1 MRLCGEFHGTEQ
13 AVQTPVILIFQPG
26 CACVF
31 VAGDGHDVFAVVQ
44 RFGDIE
50 FVRGVAVFAVADE
63 YAVDPH
69 VDRGG
74 HAVERDA
81 DGAAILTGRIKT
93 LGDGERA
100 AIQCHMVGFGNVR
113 LLRILMAVP
122 RVLNIH
128 VLVVHISRVLQVG
141 GHVDAAESGIVE
153 ILGCERLFL
162 KIDVGGLHHFHAP
175 FAVEAL
181 LQIARLAD
189 RGNVRKG
196 HVIGMCRRAIHCE
209 HRGVGEPRGGCGG
222 DLICH
227 DFLVSET

>member
-1 MRLCGEFHGTEQ
+1 
-13 AVQTPVILIFQPG
+13 
-26 CACVF
+26 
-31 VAGDGHDVFAVVQ
+31 
-44 RFGDIE
+44 
-50 FVRGVAVFAVADE
+50 
-63 YAVDPH
+63 
-69 VDRGG
+69 
-74 HAVERDA
+74 
-81 DGAAILTGRIKT
+81 
-93 LGDGERA
+93 
-100 AIQCHMVGFGNVR
+100 
-113 LLRILMAVP
+113 MAVP

-128 VLVVHISRVLQVG
+128 VLVVHVSRVLQVG
-141 GHVDAAESGIVE
+141 WHVDAAESGIVE